1 MPNVQLVNGGKPQ
14 VSGSVWVAPT
24 GTSLPTSTS
33 ATLAAAFE
41 DLGYISEDG
50 VTNTPTRESDSVTAW
65 GGDTVM
71 DMQTSFTDQYQ
82 FTLIESTNIDAKKLV
97 FGKSNVSGT
106 LATGL
111 TTNVNGKELDEWSI
125 VIDTL
130 LRDGG
135 IKRQVLPKCKVV
147 EVGDIVYN
155 NSDPVGYEVTIN
167 AYPDSSGNTH
177 YEYEKSATTS
187 A

>member
-1 MPNVQLVNGGKPQ
+1 MPNVQYVNGGKPQ
-14 VSGSVWVAPT
+14 VGGAVWIAPV

-33 ATLAAAFE
+33 TSLAAAFK

-50 VTNTPTRESDSVTAW
+50 VTNTPSRETDAVTAW
-65 GGDTVM
+65 GGDTILDV
-71 DMQTSFTDQYQ
+71 QTSFTDQFQ
-82 FTLIESTNIDAKKLV
+82 FTLVESTNIDAKKLV
-97 FGKSNVSGT
+97 FGKNNVSGT
-106 LATGL
+106 LSTGI

-135 IKRQVLPKCKVV
+135 VHRMVIPKCKVV

-155 NSDPVGYEVTIN
+155 NSDPVGYEVTVTG
-167 AYPDSSGNTH
+167 YPDSSNNTH
-177 YEYEKSATTS
+177 YEYEKASTVSA
-187 A
+187 